1 MKHDVS
7 VIVPAYNEADRIGET
22 LRALN
27 GVFERSE
34 IIVVDDGSEDE
45 TASIARRWADVVVRE
60 AHNRGKG
67 HALDSG
73 WRKARGDVVLFLDAD
88 LGNTAA
94 LAVDLIE
101 PVMSDRCDMSIAT
114 FPPAERKG
122 GVGLVRTLAD
132 QGVRRLTGRKITAP
146 LSGQRAMRRNLL
158 QQIPQLSRDFGI
170 EVSLTV
176 ETLRNGFRVCEVPIA
191 FKHRE
196 SGRDWEGFVHR
207 GRQFVHISKT
217 LYRLWRNA

>member
-7 VIVPAYNEADRIGET
+7 VIVPAYNEADRIGDT
-22 LRALN
+22 LQALTK
-27 GVFERSE
+27 VSE
-34 IIVVDDGSEDE
+34 LSEMIVVDDGSEDE
-45 TASIARRWADVVVRE
+45 TASIALKWADLVIRE
-60 AHNRGKG
+60 AQNRGKG
-67 HALDSG
+67 HALDTG
-73 WRKARGDVVLFLDAD
+73 WRQARGDIILFLDAD

-94 LAVDLIE
+94 LAADLIE

-114 FPPAERKG
+114 LPPAERKG
-122 GVGLVRTLAD
+122 GIGLVKTLAD
-132 QGVRRLTGRKITAP
+132 QGVRRLTGQKITAP
-146 LSGQRAMRRNLL
+146 LSGQRAMRRDLL
-158 QQIPQLSRDFGI
+158 QQIPPFSSDFGI

-207 GRQFVHISKT
+207 GRQFMHISKT
-217 LYRLWRNA
+217 LYRLWRKT